1 MIRMRV
7 WIRERESASK
17 GILSFKLGLKRE
29 RERERERERAILE
42 KTHKFFVFLRKMK
55 EKKLPINEY
64 ELLFI
69 LKRL

>member
-17 GILSFKLGLKRE
+17 GILSFKLGLR
-29 RERERERERAILE
+29 RERERAILE

-69 LKRL
+69 PKRL